1 MREDPVRYEECKK
14 RMAKDERKRLTKIK
28 ADTARYELYKKKRN
42 ENARKRW
49 SRRKRETRK
58 ETPLRGNCGLC
69 IPCKGFSSVSWSKD
83 YDHQFEEDPKEDVPI
98 RDDCYLSDGSESS
111 VDSDLVAELEQM
123 LAQPSDESL
132 DESDSTDDEM
142 AIRLEQERT
151 HHRQGV

>member
-83 YDHQFEEDPKEDVPI
+83 YDH
-98 RDDCYLSDGSESS
+98 
-111 VDSDLVAELEQM
+111 
-123 LAQPSDESL
+123 
-132 DESDSTDDEM
+132 
-142 AIRLEQERT
+142 
-151 HHRQGV
+151 